1 MNKPGGGTRKRW
13 IRRLKPVLS
22 IIFFIGVPA
31 LLIYMLRDVDWQEV
45 GKALRGYDPWI
56 LAAGVGIAAVSYMT
70 FACYDLL
77 GRYYT
82 GHKLSVPKTL
92 GVAFVCYAFNLN
104 LGAWVGGMALRYR
117 LYTRMGLDAAT
128 VTRIFSI
135 ALLANWMGYM
145 LLAGAVFSLRL
156 VDLPENW
163 GIGATAL
170 QLIGFALVSVSL
182 GYLAACKFSRKRT
195 WSVRGHEI
203 VLPSLRFALLQVTNG
218 AINWSLMA
226 ALIYLLLPEEA
237 FYPSV
242 LAILLVSSIAG
253 VVTHIPGGLGVLE
266 AVFVSMLQHKI
277 PTGALLAALIG
288 YRAIYFLLP
297 LTIATVAYFVMEKVA
312 RDQHGDI
319 MPDQDRSG
327 ESEQAA
333 RVRAQNE
340 SA

>member
-1 MNKPGGGTRKRW
+1 MNKPGADRRKRW

-22 IIFFIGVPA
+22 IIFFIGIPA
-31 LLIYMLRDVDWQEV
+31 LLVYMLRDVDWQEV
-45 GKALRGYDPWI
+45 WQSLRSYDPWI
-56 LAAGVGIAAVSYMT
+56 LAAGVGIAAVSYVT

-92 GVAFVCYAFNLN
+92 GIAFVCYAFNLN

-117 LYTRMGLDAAT
+117 LYTRMGLDPIT
-128 VTRIFSI
+128 VTRIFSV
-135 ALLANWMGYM
+135 ALLANWVGYM
-145 LLAGAVFSLRL
+145 LLAGTVFSLRL
-156 VDLPENW
+156 VDLPEDW
-163 GIGATAL
+163 AIGATAL
-170 QLIGFALVSVSL
+170 QFIGFALIAVSL

-195 WSVRGHEI
+195 WMVRGNEI
-203 VLPSLRFALLQVTNG
+203 VLPSLRFALVQVCNG
-218 AINWSLMA
+218 AVNWSLMA

-297 LTIATVAYFVMEKVA
+297 LAMATVAYFLMEKVA
-312 RDQHGDI
+312 RDQHENV
-319 MPDQDRSG
+319 MPDRNHSKD
-327 ESEQAA
+327 SEAS
-333 RVRAQNE
+333 RVGAQNE